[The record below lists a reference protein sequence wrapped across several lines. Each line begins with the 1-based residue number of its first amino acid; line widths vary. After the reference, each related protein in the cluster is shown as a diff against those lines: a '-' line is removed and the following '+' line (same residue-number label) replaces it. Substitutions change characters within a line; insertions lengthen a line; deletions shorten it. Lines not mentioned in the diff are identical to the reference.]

1 MALQEKIVVNIERC
15 KGCGLCVIACDRKI
29 LSMSKKLN
37 KKGLHFV
44 EWKDLAGCKSCT
56 MCAIICPEAAIE
68 IYKE

>member
-1 MALQEKIVVNIERC
+1 MAAQEKIVVNIERC

-44 EWKDLAGCKSCT
+44 EWKDLKDCKSCT